1 MTWRFLIG
9 PAILVLVWAVV
20 TSFGLVLPLFLPA
33 PLDVLSSLYLL
44 LVDGPLWSDIVA
56 TIYRTIAAFF
66 LAAFFGLLLGVPLG
80 ISRKFYDAS
89 EFVLD
94 FFRSMPSPAIIPLAM
109 LLFGLG
115 DLSRIAVATF
125 TCTLVN
131 AIQIAYAV
139 RFIPRNRIIAAKL
152 AGAKGTFLVR
162 HVLIPSVVPG
172 IVAGWR
178 ITLSLSLII
187 IVVTE
192 MFIGTQTGLGMRIY
206 DYHMMFRSAE
216 MYATILVVGLIGYS
230 LNKTIELAE
239 NRFVHWA
246 GRS

>member
-1 MTWRFLIG
+1 VTWRFLIG
-9 PAILVLVWAVV
+9 PVILVLVWTIV
-20 TSFGLVLPLFLPA
+20 TSFGLVRPLFLPA
-33 PLDVLSSLYLL
+33 PLNVLSSLYVLL
-44 LVDGPLWSDIVA
+44 AEGPLWSDIVA
-56 TIYRTIAAFF
+56 TLYRTIAAFS
-66 LAAFFGLLLGVPLG
+66 LAALFGLLLGVPLG
-80 ISRKFYDAS
+80 VSREFYDAS

-94 FFRSMPSPAIIPLAM
+94 FSRSMPSPAIIPLAM

-139 RFIPRNRIIAAKL
+139 RFIPRNRIMAARL
-152 AGAKGTFLVR
+152 AGAKGAFLIR

-192 MFIGTQTGLGMRIY
+192 MFIGTQAGLGMRIY
-206 DYHMMFRSAE
+206 DYHMMFRSAD
-216 MYATILVVGLIGYS
+216 MYATILVLGLIGYT
-230 LNKTIELAE
+230 LNKVIELSE
-239 NRFVHWA
+239 QRFVHWR
-246 GRS
+246 GRL